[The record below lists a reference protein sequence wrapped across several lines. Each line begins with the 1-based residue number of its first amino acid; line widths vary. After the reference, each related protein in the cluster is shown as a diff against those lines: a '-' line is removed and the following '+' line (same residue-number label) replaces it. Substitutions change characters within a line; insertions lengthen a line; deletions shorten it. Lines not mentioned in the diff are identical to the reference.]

1 MSENYR
7 VMFAGLANDSQP
19 SDAQT
24 KLATKLNA
32 SPSKVAAFFENK
44 PLFAPCSKDK
54 ALKQAKL
61 LASFGIKSKLQP
73 LNTSS
78 SAGNSN
84 NNDDAALQRDERI
97 FNALDYITSSLI
109 RIEEK
114 LDDLEQRLP
123 TVAEQP
129 STIDEDDWQNDDL
142 LLDEELNTPLKKRSN
157 ALIYSL
163 IAMVVLLLIVLGLSF
178 AFPDLFSFLDS

>member
-1 MSENYR
+1 MELGR
-7 VMFAGLANDSQP
+7 
-19 SDAQT
+19 
-24 KLATKLNA
+24 
-32 SPSKVAAFFENK
+32 
-44 PLFAPCSKDK
+44 
-54 ALKQAKL
+54 
-61 LASFGIKSKLQP
+61 IKSKLQP

-78 SAGNSN
+78 SADNSN

-157 ALIYSL
+157 ALLYSL

>member
-7 VMFAGLANDSQP
+7 VMFAGLANDTQA

-32 SPSKVAAFFENK
+32 SPNKVAAFFENK
-44 PLFAPCSKDK
+44 PLFAACSKDK

-61 LASFGIKSKLQP
+61 LASLGIKSKLQP
-73 LNTSS
+73 INTGT
-78 SAGNSN
+78 SANI
-84 NNDDAALQRDERI
+84 NDDAALQRDERI

-123 TVAEQP
+123 AVDEQP
-129 STIDEDDWQNDDL
+129 SVADEGDWQNDDL
-142 LLDEELNTPLKKRSN
+142 LLDEELNTPIKKHNN
-157 ALIYSL
+157 ALLYSL
-163 IAMVVLLLIVLGLSF
+163 IAMVILLLIVLGLSF
-178 AFPDLFSFLDS
+178 AFPDLFAFLDS